1 MVQSPSWEA
10 KGFSASQ
17 EIPRTLWNSKVHYLI
32 HNSQPLMDR
41 KVEANKAD
49 TNERAVNQQQV
60 SVMLLYKLTA
70 SKCNVTVQINSK

>member
-1 MVQSPSWEA
+1 
-10 KGFSASQ
+10 
-17 EIPRTLWNSKVHYLI
+17 
-32 HNSQPLMDR
+32 MDR